1 MPLQNQEQILQ
12 HDFSRKGLIL
22 GRIQRE
28 SSLSSIL
35 FFEGVQN
42 TSSKIPLQFGFISQ
56 LWETTCKAP
65 CTQFLRSSTGMW

>member
-42 TSSKIPLQFGFISQ
+42 TSSKIPLQFGFVSQ
-56 LWETTCKAP
+56 L
-65 CTQFLRSSTGMW
+65 